1 MKNFT
6 EGQHAVRAGLFA
18 TLAAVVGAAGLV
30 GLIALGGCGT
40 VGGGGAAGGS
50 GAGDA
55 RAGFSRTL
63 DETRAYVPPKGAWER
78 RAPEDFGIDGA
89 KLAEA
94 VAWAKEQESTWD
106 FAKQEEIFGRKLGPL
121 PASRAS
127 NNGVILKDG
136 YIIAEWGD
144 IEAADPTYS
153 VAKSYLATIL
163 GLTLDAGLI
172 GSIDEPVG
180 RRVADGGFASAHN
193 ARVTWRHFVT
203 MTSEWEGA
211 MFGKDSTLQGA
222 AEHGRS
228 ASEPREIKPPGT
240 YFEYNDV
247 RINRFALSML
257 KLWKRPLPEVFRE
270 RVMDPIGASGT
281 WRWIPYD
288 NATVDI
294 EGTPMP
300 SISGGTRWGG
310 GLWISTL
317 DHARFALLIS
327 RSGAWGE
334 RQLVGRGYL
343 AEATR
348 PQGVKKDYG
357 LLWWLNTENRW
368 PAAGRET
375 FSAQGAGDH
384 SLWIDR
390 AHGLVVVWRWHTG
403 GDTQAEFYR
412 RIFEAMPA
420 SPASRN

>member
-1 MKNFT
+1 MSDFT
-6 EGQHAVRAGLFA
+6 QPLRGGWVRAWLV
-18 TLAAVVGAAGLV
+18 LSAA
-30 GLIALGGCGT
+30 ALL
-40 VGGGGAAGGS
+40 AAGGCAS
-50 GAGDA
+50 QHSAPRDS
-55 RAGFSRTL
+55 RAQFSRTL
-63 DETRAYVPPKGAWER
+63 AETRAYVPPKGSWQR
-78 RAPEDFGIDGA
+78 RAPEDFGIDA
-89 KLAEA
+89 TKLAEA
-94 VAWAKEQESTWD
+94 VAWARQQESTWD

-153 VAKSYLATIL
+153 VAKSYLSTIL

-172 GSIDEPVG
+172 GSIDEKVG
-180 RRVADGGFASAHN
+180 ERVQDGGFASAHN
-193 ARVTWRHFVT
+193 AQVTWRHFAT
-203 MTSEWEGA
+203 MTSEWEGS

-222 AEHGRS
+222 HEHGKS
-228 ASEPREIKPPGT
+228 AIEPRAVRAPGT
-240 YFEYNDV
+240 FFEYNDV
-247 RINRFALSML
+247 RINRFSLSML
-257 KLWKRPLPEVFRE
+257 RLWKQPLPEVWRE
-270 RVMDPIGASGT
+270 RVMDPIGASAT

-288 NATVDI
+288 HATVNID
-294 EGTPMP
+294 GTPMP

-317 DHARFALLIS
+317 DHARFALLVS
-327 RSGAWGE
+327 RSGAWGD
-334 RQLVGRGYL
+334 RQLVSRAYL
-343 AEATR
+343 AEAVR

-390 AHGLVVVWRWHTG
+390 ARGLLVVWRWHTG
-403 GDTQAEFYR
+403 GDTQAELYK
-412 RIFEAMPA
+412 RIIEAMPA
-420 SPASRN
+420 PAAAEN